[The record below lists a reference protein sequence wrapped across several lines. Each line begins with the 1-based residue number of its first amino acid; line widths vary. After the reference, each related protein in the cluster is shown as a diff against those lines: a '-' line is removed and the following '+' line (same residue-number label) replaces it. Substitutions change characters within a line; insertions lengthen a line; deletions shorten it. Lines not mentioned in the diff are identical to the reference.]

1 MRGITAALRNLP
13 TLVNIIAEDYQKLVL
28 ECQNT
33 KAKELKKTLDD
44 LTNAEILLFTIGL
57 AQLLESYCEAS
68 LEAQFASHF
77 PIQVLQCI
85 DSAKIE
91 LEE

>member
-33 KAKELKKTLDD
+33 KTKELKKTQDD

-68 LEAQFASHF
+68 LKAQFASHF
-77 PIQVLQCI
+77 PIQVLQRI
-85 DSAKIE
+85 DSAKI
-91 LEE
+91 